1 MRKLFGTFEKRA
13 PGTRCPMTP
22 GNVKDCGDD
31 DDDGGGGGDDDGD
44 GDVEKNREE

>member
-1 MRKLFGTFEKRA
+1 
-13 PGTRCPMTP
+13 MTP